1 MKLIYF
7 FSFLIFC
14 DLFFSQNL
22 NACELQV
29 IDTVHVKCYQGDN
42 GEVSLLGFNGLEPYS
57 YSIDGLSFQS
67 SNIFDNLTAGDYI
80 FFLKDSNNCID
91 SLEIKIKEPSVLM
104 LDFVCDSMNNIKS
117 VISGGVEPYSIFW
130 QDSLENVFSTL
141 SQITFSGSHIYYVS
155 VIDSNSCFV
164 EDSIF
169 LQADFE
175 LISSIGVAPFE
186 INAINHSIGYTSCL
200 WSTNNQNSSN
210 INFNFEYDIAG
221 DYDLNL
227 IVRNGYGCF
236 DTITKKI
243 IIEGLLYQNEI
254 SNVFSPND
262 DGINDYFN
270 FLENHALV
278 EFYAI
283 IFNRFGKKIFESNDP
298 GMNWDGKNMNGKI
311 VEEGVYFYILTG
323 SGLTGNEYYRKG
335 FINLFR

>member
-29 IDTVHVKCYQGDN
+29 LDTVHVKCYQGDN
-42 GEVSLLGFNGLEPYS
+42 GKVSLLGFNGSEPYS

-67 SNIFDNLTAGDYI
+67 SNIFDNLIAGDYV
-80 FFLKDSNNCID
+80 FFLKDANNCVD
-91 SLEIKIKEPSVLM
+91 SLEIKIKEPSRLV

-117 VISGGVEPYSIFW
+117 LISGGVDPYSIYW
-130 QDSLENVFSTL
+130 KDSLDNILSNFSQVNFL
-141 SQITFSGSHIYYVS
+141 GGQIYHVII
-155 VIDSNSCFV
+155 IDSNLCFL
-164 EDSIF
+164 EDSVF

-175 LISSIGVAPFE
+175 LISQIGVAPFE
-186 INAINHSIGYTSCL
+186 INAFNQSIGYTSCL

-210 INFNFEYDIAG
+210 INLNFEYDIVG

-227 IVRNGYGCF
+227 IVYNDYGCF

-243 IIEGLLYQNEI
+243 IIEGLLHQDEI

-278 EFYAI
+278 EFYVI

-298 GMNWDGKNMNGKI
+298 SINWNGENKNGEA
-311 VEEGVYFYILTG
+311 VEEGVYFYILNG
-323 SGLTGNEYYRKG
+323 VGLTGSEYYRKG
-335 FINLFR
+335 FVNLFR